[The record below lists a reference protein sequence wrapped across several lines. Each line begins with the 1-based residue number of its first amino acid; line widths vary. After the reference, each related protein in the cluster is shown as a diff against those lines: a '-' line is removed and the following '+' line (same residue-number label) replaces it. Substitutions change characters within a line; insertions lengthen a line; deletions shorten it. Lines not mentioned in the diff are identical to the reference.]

1 MFTLLLA
8 IIYISFISL
17 GLPDALL
24 GSAWPSMYPLFQVPV
39 SYAGI
44 VAMIIAGGTII
55 SSLFSARLIN
65 RLGTGKVTAISV
77 LMTAAAL
84 IGFSYSNSFWLVCLW
99 AIPYGLGAGSVDA
112 ALNNFVALHYKA
124 RHMSWLHCFW
134 GVGAS
139 LGPYIMGYCLT
150 RGSSWNSGFRF
161 IFYIQIALTAVLFL
175 SLPLWKKSLPSQKDE
190 QEKAKTLKLRDISRV
205 RGLKPALVAFLC
217 YCGLET
223 TTGLWGSTYMV
234 MEKGLS
240 ADVAATWISFFYW
253 GITAGRFLSGFITMK
268 IGDRN
273 MIRAGQIVAL
283 LGIVVM
289 LLPLPN
295 FALCTGFVLIGLGCA
310 PIFPSLLHATPENFG
325 KGISQSIMGL
335 QMASAYIGST
345 FLPPLA
351 GLIAERVSMKL
362 YPFFLL
368 AIVLMMIVMAEC
380 LNRIKRKQ
388 AKEIQAI

>member
-65 RLGTGKVTAISV
+65 RLGTGKVTAMSV

-84 IGFSYSNSFWLVCLW
+84 IGFSYSDSFWLVCLW

-134 GVGAS
+134 GIGAS
-139 LGPYIMGYCLT
+139 LGPYIMGYGLT
-150 RGSSWNSGFRF
+150 RGSSWNSGFRI
-161 IFYIQIALTAVLFL
+161 IFYIQIALTAVLFV
-175 SLPLWKKSLPSQKDE
+175 SLPLWKKSLPAQKDE
-190 QEKAKTLKLRDISRV
+190 QEKTKTLKLRDISSV
-205 RGLKPALVAFLC
+205 RGVKPALFAFLC

-240 ADVAATWISFFYW
+240 ADVAATWISYFYW
-253 GITAGRFLSGFITMK
+253 GITAGRFISGFITMK

-273 MIRAGQIVAL
+273 MIRAGQTIAL
-283 LGIVVM
+283 LGTVVL

-295 FALCTGFVLIGLGCA
+295 SALCAGLVLIGLGCA
-310 PIFPSLLHATPENFG
+310 PIYPSLLHATPDNFG

-351 GLIAERVSMKL
+351 GFIAERVSMKL

-368 AIVLMMIVMAEC
+368 AIVLIMIFMAES
-380 LNRIKRKQ
+380 LNSIKRRQ
-388 AKEIQAI
+388 ARDA

>member
-24 GSAWPSMYPLFQVPV
+24 GSAWPSMYPLFNVPV

-55 SSLFSARLIN
+55 SSLLSARLIN

-84 IGFSYSNSFWLVCLW
+84 IGFSYSNSFWLLCVW

-150 RGSSWNSGFRF
+150 RGSNWNSGFRA
-161 IFYIQIALTAVLFL
+161 IFYIQIVLTAVLFL
-175 SLPLWKKSLPSQKDE
+175 SLPLWKKSLPSYKDG
-190 QEKAKTLKLRDISRV
+190 QEKAQTLKLQDLSKIKGV
-205 RGLKPALVAFLC
+205 KPALAAFLC

-240 ADVAATWISFFYW
+240 ADVAAKWISFFYW

-273 MIRAGQIVAL
+273 MIRAGQIIAL
-283 LGIVVM
+283 LGTVV
-289 LLPLPN
+289 LFLPLPD
-295 FALCTGFVLIGLGCA
+295 FALCVGFVLIGLGCA
-310 PIFPSLLHATPENFG
+310 PIYPSLLHATPENFG

-351 GLIAERVSMKL
+351 GLIVERVSMKL
-362 YPFFLL
+362 YPVFLL
-368 AIVLMMIVMAEC
+368 ATVLLMIVTAES

-388 AKEIQAI
+388 ARKIQAC

>member
-65 RLGTGKVTAISV
+65 RLGTGKVTAMSV

-84 IGFSYSNSFWLVCLW
+84 IGFSYSDSFWLVCLW

-134 GVGAS
+134 GIGAS
-139 LGPYIMGYCLT
+139 LGPYIMGCGLT
-150 RGSSWNSGFRF
+150 RGSSWNSGFRI
-161 IFYIQIALTAVLFL
+161 IFYIQIALTAVLFV
-175 SLPLWKKSLPSQKDE
+175 SLPLWKKSLPAQKDE
-190 QEKAKTLKLRDISRV
+190 QEKTKTLKLRDISSV
-205 RGLKPALVAFLC
+205 RGVKPALFAFLC

-240 ADVAATWISFFYW
+240 ADVAATWISYFYW
-253 GITAGRFLSGFITMK
+253 GITAGRFISGFITMK

-273 MIRAGQIVAL
+273 MIRAGQTIAL
-283 LGIVVM
+283 LGTVVL

-295 FALCTGFVLIGLGCA
+295 SALCAGLVLIGLGCA
-310 PIFPSLLHATPENFG
+310 PIYPSLLHATPDNFG

-351 GLIAERVSMKL
+351 GFIAERVSMKL

-368 AIVLMMIVMAEC
+368 AIVLIMIFMAES
-380 LNRIKRKQ
+380 LNSIKRRQ
-388 AKEIQAI
+388 ARDA

>member
-55 SSLFSARLIN
+55 SSLFSARLIS

>member
-65 RLGTGKVTAISV
+65 RLGTGKVTAMSV

-84 IGFSYSNSFWLVCLW
+84 IGFSYSDSFWLVCLW

-134 GVGAS
+134 GIGAS
-139 LGPYIMGYCLT
+139 LGPYIMGLGLT
-150 RGSSWNSGFRF
+150 RGSSWNSGFRI
-161 IFYIQIALTAVLFL
+161 IFYIQIALTAVLFV
-175 SLPLWKKSLPSQKDE
+175 SLPLWKKSLPAQKDE
-190 QEKAKTLKLRDISRV
+190 QEKTKTLKLRDISSV
-205 RGLKPALVAFLC
+205 RGVKPALFAFLC

-240 ADVAATWISFFYW
+240 ADVAATWISYFYW
-253 GITAGRFLSGFITMK
+253 GITAGRFISGFITMK

-273 MIRAGQIVAL
+273 MIRAGQTIAL
-283 LGIVVM
+283 LGTVVL

-295 FALCTGFVLIGLGCA
+295 SALCAGLVLIGLGCA
-310 PIFPSLLHATPENFG
+310 PIYPSLLHATPDNFG

-351 GLIAERVSMKL
+351 GFIAERVSMKL

-368 AIVLMMIVMAEC
+368 AIVLIMIFMAES
-380 LNRIKRKQ
+380 LNSIKRRQ
-388 AKEIQAI
+388 ARDA